1 MKKFIRIGV
10 DLAKNYFQIHAL
22 VSEGG
27 PAVTRKLRRSKM
39 HEFFSQIEPCLI
51 GMEACGSA
59 HYWAREL
66 KAMGHEV
73 LLMPPAYTKPYVKR
87 GKNDAVDADAI
98 CEAMSR
104 PGMRFVPIKSA
115 EQQAT
120 LMLHKTRELLVKQ
133 RTMSVNALRGH
144 LSEFGIV
151 AAKGIG
157 RVDELL
163 DLAESDATLPAA
175 AKAGVKVLAQAL
187 EGLDKAIDD
196 LENEIT
202 SAHAQNEMSRLLDK
216 VPGIGK
222 LIASVIAASVPDPSV
237 FKSGRDFAAWLGLTP
252 RQNSSGG
259 KQTLGGITKQGNRYI
274 RKTARLG
281 GDLAAQ
287 RRGQAQRR
295 LARLDCR
302 AAGEE
307 AGAAG
312 YGGAGQQAGPD
323 PLGDDEDRRMLPHRD
338 VREGVRK
345 PLVAARRVHKGDLQ
359 VRVWQAQRDV
369 MNDTV
374 ATEDQEQPA
383 KCHER
388 KARDPDRDPGRR
400 TSSRPA
406 DICSAPTGRTYDRS
420 RPNRSKRQK
429 SACQGGPSTY
439 DVQIVAEPDE
449 VDHFL
454 DATLAIRFGYSFRC
468 KAKFDILR
476 DGHVRPEGEV
486 LKHHADAALAWFA
499 QIVSGGRSEFAIDQ
513 DVTRIRDCKARD

>member
-1 MKKFIRIGV
+1 VKKFIRVGV

-22 VSEGG
+22 ASEGA
-27 PAVTRKLRRSKM
+27 PAVTRKLKRSKM
-39 HEFFSQIEPCLI
+39 HEFFSQIEPCLV

-66 KAMGHEV
+66 KAVGHEV

-104 PGMRFVPIKSA
+104 PGMRFVAIKSA
-115 EQQAT
+115 EQQAM

-133 RTMSVNALRGH
+133 RTMSINALRGH
-144 LSEFGIV
+144 LSEFGMI

-163 DLAESDATLPAA
+163 DLAESDAMLPVA

-196 LENEIT
+196 LEKEIS

-274 RKTARLG
+274 RKMLVLGATSLLNVVGKRKGALRDWIVGLLAKKPARLVTVA
-281 GDLAAQ
+281 LANK
-287 RRGQAQRR
+287 
-295 LARLDCR
+295 LARILW
-302 AAGEE
+302 AMMKTGECF
-307 AGAAG
+307 
-312 YGGAGQQAGPD
+312 
-323 PLGDDEDRRMLPHRD
+323 R
-338 VREGVRK
+338 
-345 PLVAARRVHKGDLQ
+345 
-359 VRVWQAQRDV
+359 
-369 MNDTV
+369 
-374 ATEDQEQPA
+374 TEMFA
-383 KCHER
+383 K
-388 KARDPDRDPGRR
+388 A
-400 TSSRPA
+400 
-406 DICSAPTGRTYDRS
+406 
-420 RPNRSKRQK
+420 
-429 SACQGGPSTY
+429 
-439 DVQIVAEPDE
+439 
-449 VDHFL
+449 
-454 DATLAIRFGYSFRC
+454 
-468 KAKFDILR
+468 
-476 DGHVRPEGEV
+476 
-486 LKHHADAALAWFA
+486 
-499 QIVSGGRSEFAIDQ
+499 
-513 DVTRIRDCKARD
+513 